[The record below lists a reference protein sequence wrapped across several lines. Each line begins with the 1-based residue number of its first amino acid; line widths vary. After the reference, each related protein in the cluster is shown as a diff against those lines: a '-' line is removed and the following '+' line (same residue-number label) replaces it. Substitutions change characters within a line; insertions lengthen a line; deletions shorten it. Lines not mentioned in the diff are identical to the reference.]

1 MMIKHNLGKV
11 FALGCMLVLALPF
24 LAGMPGVS
32 GRALA
37 QAQPD
42 SSAATLLMLPFQVN
56 AGPELQAL
64 ESDLPEMLAER
75 LTVKGFKV
83 IPVSVTMDLLRKMN
97 IKTLDINA
105 VRRLITQ
112 AKADAGVYGSF
123 SQIGGNFSIDSR
135 LVYADPGVPTKPLFV
150 EKSGSASII
159 NGVDDLADKISTEV
173 MRKATIVGVEVRGAK
188 VLDPEVVLMRINSR
202 RGDPVDPAAIDKEV
216 RKIWDLG
223 YFSDVSVN
231 VENRPD
237 GHYLVYTVVEKPRI
251 ESIVVEGAKEITE
264 DNIREAMGSRSGAVL
279 NDKVLAEDIRKIRE
293 LYHKDGYYL
302 VEVNQR
308 VDTSK
313 AGGAILVL
321 NIDEGKRLYIK
332 EVKIEGAEQMSP
344 SDIKSDL
351 ALSERSMISWIT
363 GTGIL
368 KEELLERDSSAI
380 GAFYLNHGFL
390 DVNVGAAKVDYLE
403 DGIVITFVVKE
414 GPRYRLGNVDFAG
427 DLIDTDAKMR
437 SVLKLDSMAAKNDYF
452 DLSVMHEDS
461 KRLGDL
467 YSDYGYA
474 FAEANG
480 IPKPRKDS
488 SENIVDVTYSISKR
502 QKVYVR
508 RVVLEGNAKTR
519 DNVILREM
527 RLTDDDQFE
536 GKKLRRSMER
546 LNKLGYFEV
555 VDSELVP
562 TGNDNEVDLKIKVK
576 ERNTGALIGGVGYST
591 YSSMGVS
598 GTIMERNLWGKGYA
612 LSLQAFFSGRRTAY
626 IGTFVNPRLYDTDLG
641 MSVSAY
647 KTRDDFYD
655 YKKDTIGS
663 SINFFHPIG
672 EYTTLGFGYRL
683 DQYNIFSVEDDAS
696 WKIREYEGFNLSSVA
711 NVNVTRDTTDRKNPS
726 TGTINYFGV
735 EYGGG
740 IIGGS
745 DDFIGLKAEN
755 QIYYKLAERHIL
767 HSRVQGRALFKNGD
781 DRVPVFERY
790 WMGGIDTVRGYNS
803 RDIVPVDPITGDR
816 IGGTRMA
823 FMNLEYI
830 WSMSTELG
838 LNLVPFFDMGFNY
851 ADDQDDWTFSDE
863 LKKSVGM
870 EMRWRSPM
878 GDLRFSYGIPLDK
891 NRNGSTPGGRF
902 EFSMGQFF

>member
-1 MMIKHNLGKV
+1 MMMKNNLGKV
-11 FALGCMLVLALPF
+11 LALSCMLVLALPF
-24 LAGMPGVS
+24 LSDRV
-32 GRALA
+32 LA
-37 QAQPD
+37 QARPD
-42 SSAATLLMLPFQVN
+42 AGAPTLLMLPFQVN
-56 AGPELQAL
+56 GGADLQAL
-64 ESDLPEMLAER
+64 ESDLPDMLAER
-75 LTVKGFKV
+75 LTIKGFKV
-83 IPVSVTMDLLRKMN
+83 IPVSVTLDLLRKMN

-112 AKADAGVYGSF
+112 VKADAGVYGSF
-123 SQIGGNFSIDSR
+123 NQIGSSFSIDSR

-150 EKSGSASII
+150 EKGASGTII
-159 NGVDDLADKISTEV
+159 NGVDDLADKISTEL
-173 MRKATIVGVEVRGAK
+173 MRKATIAGVEVRGTK
-188 VLDPEVVLMRINSR
+188 VLDPEVILMRINSR
-202 RGDPVDPAAIDKEV
+202 RGDPIDPAAIDKEV

-231 VENRPD
+231 VESRPD
-237 GHYLVYTVVEKPRI
+237 GHYLVYTVQEKPRI
-251 ESIVVEGAKEITE
+251 ESIVIEGASEISE
-264 DNIREAMGSRSGAVL
+264 DNIKEAMGSRSGAVL

-302 VEVNQR
+302 VEVTQR
-308 VDTSK
+308 IDTSK
-313 AGGAILVL
+313 AGGATLVL
-321 NIDEGKRLYIK
+321 NISEGKRLYIK
-332 EVKIEGAEQMSP
+332 EVKIEGAEQMSE
-344 SDIKSDL
+344 SEVKKDL
-351 ALSERSMISWIT
+351 ALSERSIISWIT

-390 DVNVGAAKVDYLE
+390 DVNVGAAKVDYQE
-403 DGIVITFVVKE
+403 DGIVVTFVVKE
-414 GPRYRLGNVDFAG
+414 GPRYRLGTVDFAG
-427 DLIDTDAKMR
+427 DLIDTDDKMR
-437 SVLKLDSMAAKNDYF
+437 SVLKLDKMAAKNEYF
-452 DLSVMHEDS
+452 DLSVMHEDA
-461 KRLGDL
+461 KKLGDL

-480 IPKPRKDS
+480 IPKPRKGG
-488 SENIVDVTYSISKR
+488 EHIVDVTYSISKR

-508 RVVLEGNAKTR
+508 RVVLEGNTKTR

-536 GKKLRRSMER
+536 GQKLRRSMER

-555 VDSELVP
+555 ADSELVP
-562 TGNDNEVDLKIKVK
+562 TGNENEVDLKIKVK
-576 ERNTGALIGGVGYST
+576 EKNTGALMGGVGYST
-591 YSSMGVS
+591 YSAMGVS

-612 LSLQAFFSGRRTAY
+612 LSFQAFFSGRRTAY
-626 IGTFVNPRLYDTDLG
+626 IATFVNPRLYDTEFG
-641 MSVSAY
+641 MAISAY
-647 KTRDDFYD
+647 NTRDDYYD
-655 YKKDTIGS
+655 YKKTTIGS

-672 EYTTLGFGYRL
+672 EYTTVGFGYRL
-683 DQYNIFSVEDDAS
+683 DQYNIYDVEDDAT
-696 WKIREYEGFNLSSVA
+696 WKIRDYEGYNLSSVV
-711 NVNVTRDTTDRKNPS
+711 NVNITRDTTDMRNPS

-745 DDFIGLKAEN
+745 DKFIGIKAEN
-755 QIYYKLAERHIL
+755 QIYYKLADRHIL
-767 HSRVQGRALFKNGD
+767 HSRVQGRALFENGN
-781 DRVPVFERY
+781 DRVPIFERF

-803 RDIVPVDPITGDR
+803 RDIVPVDAATGDR
-816 IGGTRMA
+816 VGGTRMA
-823 FMNLEYI
+823 FVNLEYI

-851 ADDQDDWTFSDE
+851 ASDQDWNFDDE
-863 LKKSVGM
+863 LKKSVGL

-878 GDLRFSYGIPLDK
+878 GDLRFCYGIPLDK